1 MRQISCHTILFATV
15 LIFKLCIMSLVSN
28 FKNFSPTRE
37 LRLAVG
43 VLAVALATGV
53 GTGDLAAAL
62 DFGGS
67 DFGGGGGAGGRVGR

>member
-1 MRQISCHTILFATV
+1 MW
-15 LIFKLCIMSLVSN
+15 
-28 FKNFSPTRE
+28 
-37 LRLAVG
+37 

-67 DFGGGGGAGGRVGR
+67 TFGVVGGAGGRGGRWEAVRACGVLGAFLSRAGSGGERGRVADLTEDLDG